1 MLIMYMHIS
10 IELTHIIELMSLQRI
25 AITILQHIIDI
36 IYSYVRVTLL
46 SLTDLII
53 HIILI
58 M

>member
-1 MLIMYMHIS
+1 MYMHIS